1 MQPPE
6 IVLPLTEPET
16 EWIRGRPLQKVS
28 PLFDHARVQMKFAFA
43 LDAWAQGRDS
53 GSVGTEW
60 RFRVAPPGEALR
72 PLVPDVAF
80 VSAAALAPLSRE
92 ERQAPPFP
100 PSIAVEVLSPSDRT
114 KDVDD
119 KIGTY
124 LRAGTA
130 LVIVADPS
138 ARSFSLHDS
147 SETHVVAAG
156 GVLRH
161 SALPDFALDVDVFY
175 AAALDI

>member
-6 IVLPLTEPET
+6 IILPDTEPET

-28 PLFDHARVQMKFAFA
+28 ALFDHARVQMKFAFA
-43 LDAWAQGRDS
+43 LDSWAQGRGR

-80 VSAAALAPLSRE
+80 VAAAELAPLTRE
-92 ERQAPPFP
+92 ERQAPAFA
-100 PSIAVEVLSPSDRT
+100 PSVAVEVLSPSDRPE
-114 KDVDD
+114 DVDD

-124 LRAGTA
+124 LRAGTT
-130 LVIVADPS
+130 LVIVADPHS
-138 ARSFSLHDS
+138 RSFSLHDS
-147 SETHVVAAG
+147 SETRTVAAG
-156 GVLRH
+156 DVLRH
-161 SALPDFALDVDVFY
+161 SALPEFALDVDAFY

>member
-43 LDAWAQGRDS
+43 LDSWAQGR

-60 RFRVAPPGEALR
+60 RFRVAPPGEAMR

-80 VSAAALAPLSRE
+80 VSAAELAALSRE
-92 ERQAPPFP
+92 ERQAPPFA
-100 PSIAVEVLSPSDRT
+100 PSVAVEVLSPSDRT
-114 KDVDD
+114 EDVDD

-130 LVIVADPS
+130 LVIVADPHS
-138 ARSFSLHDS
+138 RSFSLHDS
-147 SETHVVAAG
+147 SETHTVAAG
-156 GVLRH
+156 DVLLH
-161 SALPDFALDVDVFY
+161 SAIPDFVLDVDSFY
-175 AAALDI
+175 AAALA